1 MRLDTH
7 RLACALD
14 GEITGRVSV
23 LAPGPGHSRADR
35 SLSIKIDPGAAH
47 GFVVHSFA
55 GDSAAVCRAHVL
67 AALGIPAS
75 PNAHHQLRRSRRK
88 SALRTNSSTGCEAR
102 MARRCFRSTDS
113 EQRRNRTSGAAA
125 APRCGNPGRDPA
137 RPARDRSGPS
147 RVSVRVAARRAEQPG
162 RYRCTV
168 AERGYDRRDGLARA
182 GPWPA
187 SF

>member
-75 PNAHHQLRRSRRK
+75 PSANHQLRRSRRK
-88 SALRTNSSTGCEAR
+88 SEALVGHSSDNSKFALRLWDEAR
-102 MARRCFRSTDS
+102 DPFGTVVEHYLSSRGLTIPYDVAGGVVRYHPALKHNAT
-113 EQRRNRTSGAAA
+113 AAA
-125 APRCGNPGRDPA
+125 LP
-137 RPARDRSGPS
+137 RDR
-147 RVSVRVAARRAEQPG
+147 
-162 RYRCTV
+162 Y
-168 AERGYDRRDGLARA
+168 
-182 GPWPA
+182 
-187 SF
+187 